1 MVETERDDTARELV
15 DATLEELLARVD
27 PRSTDPKEFFGAQ
40 FDAGLANVA
49 FPVGHGGLG
58 LPAPLQR
65 RVDERLR
72 AAGAKSPVMR
82 NPLGVGMGLPLL
94 ISHGTAAQQ
103 ERFLR
108 PCFTGA
114 EIWCQLFSEPGAGSD
129 VASLSTRA
137 VRQPDGG
144 WRVDGQK
151 VWSSLAH
158 KASVGMLLARC
169 DPNRPKHEGL
179 VVLLLDMRAPGV
191 TVRPLREITGEAV
204 FNEVFFAGVDVPDD
218 RRIGEPGEGWQVA
231 RTILTAERV
240 MLSGAG
246 AGTGPDVV
254 GGSRIEKLVERA
266 RANGT
271 WDDALVRDEL
281 VRRFVEGQVIR
292 QTNIRSRQRRT
303 RGLPTLHGA
312 ITKLSQGLYNR
323 RLQATALRVSG
334 PAANAWRTG
343 DADGAGTAQGY
354 LRAQANTIEGGTP
367 EMLRNTIGER
377 LLGLPRDEGPA
388 RDTPWSQLR
397 KN

>member
-1 MVETERDDTARELV
+1 
-15 DATLEELLARVD
+15 
-27 PRSTDPKEFFGAQ
+27 
-40 FDAGLANVA
+40 
-49 FPVGHGGLG
+49 
-58 LPAPLQR
+58 
-65 RVDERLR
+65 
-72 AAGAKSPVMR
+72 
-82 NPLGVGMGLPLL
+82 MGLPLL
-94 ISHGTAAQQ
+94 IAHGTADQQ
-103 ERFLR
+103 DRFLR
-108 PCFTGA
+108 RCFTGA

-169 DPNRPKHEGL
+169 DPNSPKHEGL
-179 VVLLLDMRAPGV
+179 VVLLVDMTAPGV

-204 FNEVFFAGVDVPDD
+204 FNEVFFSSVDVPDD
-218 RRIGEPGEGWQVA
+218 RRIGAPGEGWQVA
-231 RTILTAERV
+231 RTILTNERV

-254 GGSRIEKLVERA
+254 GGSRIEKLIDRA
-266 RANGT
+266 HANGS
-271 WDDALVRDEL
+271 WEDPLVRDEL
-281 VRRFVEGQVIR
+281 VRRFIEGQLIR
-292 QTNIRSRQRRT
+292 QTNIRSRQRGT
-303 RGLPTLHGA
+303 RGLPPLHGA
-312 ITKLSQGLYNR
+312 VTKLSQGLYNR
-323 RLQATALRVSG
+323 RLQATALRVEG
-334 PAANAWRTG
+334 QAATAWRS
-343 DADGAGTAQGY
+343 ADGAGTASGY

-388 RDTPWSQLR
+388 RNTPWSQLR